1 MSNGNIPGGPQ
12 PTDENLLAAM
22 TQFADSLDQHGAD
35 PFWYLNEMSQET
47 GGGAFYNYDPDT
59 NEVITRHEGE
69 TTRTAATD
77 DQGRYYTGHHAQD
90 PSGGG
95 GFPVYSTQE
104 QIRGFP
110 GYEYKPTLQGQH
122 GDLEGTDYGDYIEGT
137 HTFGMEDT
145 GGWGMV
151 NPNAVVGGTTT
162 PPTFYKRHA
171 DGSLDDDLVSS
182 GWRPSRERYQDLL
195 QTIVGDSSV
204 GMYGANPQHMR
215 GQRTAASQSWQ
226 DYMNN
231 WLGKNTVGG
240 KGLPRI
246 NRRNVAGQGYSD
258 QFSNP
263 YSEDTYTPG
272 SDVLTNYG
280 AYDYGETLGDEMLRV
295 YEGTQPQYY
304 PAPQNPQP

>member
-1 MSNGNIPGGPQ
+1 MSNGIISVGPQ

-22 TQFADSLDQHGAD
+22 TQYADSLEEHGAD
-35 PFWYLNEMSQET
+35 PFWYLNEMNQEADW
-47 GGGAFYNYDPDT
+47 GAFHSYDPDT
-59 NEVITRHEGE
+59 NEVITSHRGE
-69 TTRTAATD
+69 TTRNAATD
-77 DQGRYYTGHHAQD
+77 DQGRYFTG
-90 PSGGG
+90 PRYGGSSD
-95 GFPVYSTQE
+95 YSTQE

-110 GYEYKPTLQGQH
+110 GYEYRPTLQGRH

-137 HTFGMEDT
+137 HTSGMEDT

-162 PPTFYKRHA
+162 PPTFYKRHE
-171 DGSLDDDLVSS
+171 DGSYDDSLPSS
-182 GWRPSRERYQDLL
+182 GWRPSGERYQDLL

-215 GQRTAASQSWQ
+215 GQRTSSSQSWQ

-231 WLGKNTVGG
+231 WLGKNTVGK

-246 NRRNVAGQGYSD
+246 NRRNVSGQGFSD

-263 YSEDTYTPG
+263 YSGAAYTPG

-280 AYDYGETLGDEMLRV
+280 AYDYGETLGDTITRV